1 MKKLTAGIFT
11 VLMGLVSVNAADAA
25 VASKGY
31 VDKVVGENTTKITTL
46 TGTVE
51 ENKEAADATA
61 QALTEHKSAYAAK
74 VTDLENADKAL
85 SDRITANAGAIDTL
99 LGTGSGGDGSGTFGQ
114 LSEDVSNLKTTVGNA
129 DSGLVKKVGSLE
141 TLVGETSVATQI
153 SDALTA
159 KVGAETVATQINT
172 AVNSLKTTEI
182 KANADAIKA
191 NTDAINALTGENGEI
206 TTLQGLVGE
215 TSVASQI
222 DTAVNSLKTTEI
234 KANADAIKANTDAI
248 GALTGTDGAITKNT
262 AAITTL
268 NGDGEGSVNQKIETA
283 IDGLDLQAISKV
295 PAACKDANH
304 YCVLTT
310 NGQKFVWEIIV
321 RDDTN
326 LEETET
332 GLYGEKTIT
341 Q

>member
-46 TGTVE
+46 TETVE
-51 ENKEAADATA
+51 TNKAAADATA
-61 QALTEHKSAYAAK
+61 KALTDHKSAYDTKVAA
-74 VTDLENADKAL
+74 LEATDKAL
-85 SDRITANAGAIDTL
+85 SDRITTNASAIDEL
-99 LGTGSGGDGSGTFGQ
+99 LGTGTGGEGGGTFGQ
-114 LSEDVSNLKTTVGNA
+114 LSEDVSSLKTTVGGA
-129 DSGLVKKVGSLE
+129 ESGLVKKVSSLE
-141 TLVGETSVATQI
+141 TLVGDTAVATQI
-153 SDALTA
+153 SNALTA

-172 AVNSLKTTEI
+172 AVNSLKSNEI
-182 KANADAIKA
+182 KANADAIAALTGEDGAITALQGLVGTTSVESQINTAVTSLKNNEIQA
-191 NTDAINALTGENGEI
+191 NTNAINALTGENG
-206 TTLQGLVGE
+206 
-215 TSVASQI
+215 
-222 DTAVNSLKTTEI
+222 AVTQ
-234 KANADAIKANTDAI
+234 
-248 GALTGTDGAITKNT
+248 NT

-283 IDGLDLQAISKV
+283 IESLDLQAISKV

-310 NGQKFVWEIIV
+310 NGEKFVWEIIV

-326 LEETET
+326 LDETET

>member
-1 MKKLTAGIFT
+1 M
-11 VLMGLVSVNAADAA
+11 
-25 VASKGY
+25 
-31 VDKVVGENTTKITTL
+31 
-46 TGTVE
+46 
-51 ENKEAADATA
+51 
-61 QALTEHKSAYAAK
+61 
-74 VTDLENADKAL
+74 
-85 SDRITANAGAIDTL
+85 
-99 LGTGSGGDGSGTFGQ
+99 
-114 LSEDVSNLKTTVGNA
+114 
-129 DSGLVKKVGSLE
+129 
-141 TLVGETSVATQI
+141 VGETSVA
-153 SDALTA
+153 
-159 KVGAETVATQINT
+159 N
-172 AVNSLKTTEI
+172 
-182 KANADAIKA
+182 
-191 NTDAINALTGENGEI
+191 
-206 TTLQGLVGE
+206 
-215 TSVASQI
+215 QI

-248 GALTGTDGAITKNT
+248 GDLTGTDGAITKNT

-283 IDGLDLQAISKV
+283 IENLDLQAISKV